1 MAGITINADPRI
13 KRLCDQYGTRRVI
26 AAALE
31 VVRRRSSNLTAQSM
45 ENLLICERAEFLPTS
60 DGDVLVRLSRGK
72 RKGFLHYEED
82 IARFA
87 SRAEAEG
94 FVRHFRA
101 DLVTE
106 RGSDA

>member
-31 VVRRRSSNLTAQSM
+31 VVRR
-45 ENLLICERAEFLPTS
+45 
-60 DGDVLVRLSRGK
+60 LSRGE

-87 SRAEAEG
+87 SLAEAEG

-106 RGSDA
+106 RGSYA